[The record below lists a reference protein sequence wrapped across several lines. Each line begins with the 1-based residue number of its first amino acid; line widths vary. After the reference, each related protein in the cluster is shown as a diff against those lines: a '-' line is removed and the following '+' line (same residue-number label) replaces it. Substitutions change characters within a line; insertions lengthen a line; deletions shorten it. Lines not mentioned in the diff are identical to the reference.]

1 MSTENGRS
9 ALLNVTEELKPG
21 LKSVTTPLPNTVELT
36 VKEREKKLESVT
48 LILVQVCSTFLNSY
62 RFIIS
67 ISSSTN
73 YSLFF
78 EIFSMRFNSPDCR
91 LKKYT

>member
-1 MSTENGRS
+1 MSTESGRS

-48 LILVQVCSTFLNSY
+48 LRLVQVCSTFLEFPLNSCH
-62 RFIIS
+62 RFIT
-67 ISSSTN
+67 ISS
-73 YSLFF
+73 
-78 EIFSMRFNSPDCR
+78 
-91 LKKYT
+91 

>member
-48 LILVQVCSTFLNSY
+48 LILVQVTVVFFTFQ
-62 RFIIS
+62 S
-67 ISSSTN
+67 I
-73 YSLFF
+73 
-78 EIFSMRFNSPDCR
+78 
-91 LKKYT
+91 